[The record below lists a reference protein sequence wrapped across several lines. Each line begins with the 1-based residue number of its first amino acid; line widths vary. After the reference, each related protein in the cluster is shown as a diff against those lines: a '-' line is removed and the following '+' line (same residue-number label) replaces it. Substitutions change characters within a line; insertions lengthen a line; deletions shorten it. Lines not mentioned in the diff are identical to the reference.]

1 MIYSVLFLND
11 FFLQFQT
18 SSKHKGKKCYNCQAE
33 KTTLWRQI
41 TDGKITVCN
50 ACGLYYN
57 LHNVS
62 FFIVSNTLNAAV
74 DNEPVL
80 EVTQP
85 CNDQKTCLAGITKS
99 SNLPVRCIQFT
110 TIWICHSLHIMLP
123 FLKTGIN
130 YWHFWFQYGW
140 NVNCKYHML
149 LQTTPVSV
157 DPYP

>member
-1 MIYSVLFLND
+1 MIYSVLFLNN

-41 TDGKITVCN
+41 TEGKITVCN

-62 FFIVSNTLNAAV
+62 FFCYIVNAAV

-85 CNDQKTCLAGITKS
+85 CNDQKTCPAGITKWP
-99 SNLPVRCIQFT
+99 NLPVRCTQFT
-110 TIWICHSLHIMLP
+110 TISICHSLHIMLP
-123 FLKTGIN
+123 FLELTHCQNGISGFN
-130 YWHFWFQYGW
+130 GR

-149 LQTTPVSV
+149 LQN
-157 DPYP
+157 YPCVC